1 MLSFTPLAMPPEIGA
16 LRQQVRAFLSEELS
30 DMSAVQRARSWS
42 GFDAEF
48 SRKLGEQGWIG
59 MTWPEQYGGHERS
72 AIERYVVIEELLAA
86 GAPVAAH
93 WIADRQS
100 GAQLLRYG
108 SDELKQR
115 YLPAMARG
123 ELYFCIGMSE
133 PNAGSDLASIKTT
146 ATRVEGG
153 WQVNGAKLWTTHVEK
168 AQVMIALVRTSKRDE
183 KNRHGG
189 MSQILIDLSSP
200 GVEVRGITDHQG
212 DCHFGEVFL
221 NEVLV
226 DEHMLLGVEG
236 EGWSQVNAELALERS
251 GPERYMSSYRLLHQL
266 LVAMKDDPSEL
277 VVNAVGEIAA
287 EFWTLRQMSMS
298 VAGQL
303 SRGENPS
310 LEAAIVKDLGACFE
324 QRLPALVQAI
334 LGDDVMAEPVGEPDG
349 ELYEVL
355 SYLLR
360 ASPSFSL
367 RGGTREILRGI
378 IAKGLGLR

>member
-1 MLSFTPLAMPPEIGA
+1 MFSFTPLEMPADIDR
-16 LRQQVRAFLSEELS
+16 LRSEVRAFLDEELS
-30 DMSAVQRARSWS
+30 AMTGLERARSWS

-48 SRKLGEQGWIG
+48 SRKLGAKGWIG
-59 MTWPEQYGGHERS
+59 MMWPRKYGGHERS
-72 AIERYVVIEELLAA
+72 AIERYVVLEELLAA

-108 SDELKQR
+108 SEALKQS
-115 YLPAMARG
+115 YVPAIARG
-123 ELYFCIGMSE
+123 ELFFCIGMSE
-133 PNAGSDLASIKTT
+133 PNAGSDLAAIKTS

-153 WQVNGAKLWTTHVEK
+153 WQITGAKLWTTHVEK
-168 AQVMIALVRTSKRDE
+168 AHMMIALVRTSKRDDG
-183 KNRHGG
+183 NRHGG
-189 MSQILIDLSSP
+189 MSQFLIDLSTP

-212 DCHFGEVFL
+212 DSHFGEVFL
-221 NEVLV
+221 NDVVVGE
-226 DEHMLLGVEG
+226 EMLLGTEG

-251 GPERYMSSYRLLHQL
+251 GPERYLSSYRLLEEL
-266 LVAMKDDPSEL
+266 LAAVDKDSSEL
-277 VVNAVGEIAA
+277 VTNMLGEIAA
-287 EFWTLRQMSMS
+287 EIWTLRQMSMS

-324 QRLPALVQAI
+324 QKLPPMVQAV
-334 LGDDVMAEPVGEPDG
+334 LGEDVACDRDSS
-349 ELYEVL
+349 LYEVM

>member
-1 MLSFTPLAMPPEIGA
+1 MFSFTPLEMPADISHLRTEI
-16 LRQQVRAFLSEELS
+16 RAFLDEELS
-30 DMSAVQRARSWS
+30 AMTGLARARSWS

-48 SRKLGEQGWIG
+48 SRKLGEKGWIG
-59 MTWPEQYGGHERS
+59 MTWPQKYGGHERS
-72 AIERYVVIEELLAA
+72 AIERYAVIEELLAA

-108 SDELKQR
+108 SETLIQR
-115 YLPAMARG
+115 YVPAMARG
-123 ELYFCIGMSE
+123 ELFFCIGMSE
-133 PNAGSDLASIKTT
+133 PNAGSDLAAIKTS

-153 WQVNGAKLWTTHVEK
+153 WQITGAKLWTTHVEK
-168 AQVMIALVRTSKRDE
+168 AHMMIALVRTSKRDDG
-183 KNRHGG
+183 NRHGG
-189 MSQILIDLSSP
+189 MSQFLIDLSTS

-212 DCHFGEVFL
+212 DSHFGEVFL
-221 NEVLV
+221 NDVVVGE
-226 DEHMLLGVEG
+226 EMLLGTEG

-251 GPERYMSSYRLLHQL
+251 GPERYMSSYQL
-266 LVAMKDDPSEL
+266 LQELLAAVNEDPSEL
-277 VVNAVGEIAA
+277 VTNMLGEIAA

-310 LEAAIVKDLGACFE
+310 REAAIVKDLGACFE
-324 QRLPALVQAI
+324 QKLPTIVQAM
-334 LGDDVMAEPVGEPDG
+334 LGDDVACGKDSS
-349 ELYEVL
+349 LYQVL
-355 SYLLR
+355 TYLLG
-360 ASPSFSL
+360 ASPAFSL

>member
-1 MLSFTPLAMPPEIGA
+1 MFSFTPLEMPADIDR
-16 LRQQVRAFLSEELS
+16 LRSEVRAFLDEELS
-30 DMSAVQRARSWS
+30 AMTGLERARSWS

-48 SRKLGEQGWIG
+48 SRKLGAKGWIG
-59 MTWPEQYGGHERS
+59 MMWPRKYGGHERS
-72 AIERYVVIEELLAA
+72 AIERYVVLEELLAA

-108 SDELKQR
+108 SEALKQR
-115 YLPAMARG
+115 YVPAIARG
-123 ELYFCIGMSE
+123 ELFFCIGMSE
-133 PNAGSDLASIKTT
+133 PNAGSDLAAIKTS

-153 WQVNGAKLWTTHVEK
+153 WQITGAKLWTTHVEK
-168 AQVMIALVRTSKRDE
+168 AHMMIALVRTSKRDDG
-183 KNRHGG
+183 NRHGG
-189 MSQILIDLSSP
+189 MSQFLIDLSTP

-212 DCHFGEVFL
+212 DSHFGEVFL
-221 NEVLV
+221 NDVVVGE
-226 DEHMLLGVEG
+226 EMLLGTEG

-251 GPERYMSSYRLLHQL
+251 GPERYLSSYRLLEEL
-266 LVAMKDDPSEL
+266 LAAVDKDSSEL
-277 VVNAVGEIAA
+277 VTNMLGEIAA
-287 EFWTLRQMSMS
+287 EIWTLRQMSMS

-324 QRLPALVQAI
+324 QKLPPMVQAV
-334 LGDDVMAEPVGEPDG
+334 LGEDVACDRDCS
-349 ELYEVL
+349 LYEVM

>member
-1 MLSFTPLAMPPEIGA
+1 MFRFTPLEMPADIGQ
-16 LRQQVRAFLSEELS
+16 LRTQVRAFLDEELS
-30 DMSAVQRARSWS
+30 GMTGLERARSWS

-48 SRKLGEQGWIG
+48 SRKLGEKGWIG
-59 MTWPEQYGGHERS
+59 MMWPQQYGGHERS

-108 SDELKQR
+108 SEDIIQR
-115 YLPAMARG
+115 YVPAMARG
-123 ELYFCIGMSE
+123 ELFFCIGMSE
-133 PNAGSDLASIKTT
+133 PNAGSDLASIKTS

-153 WQVNGAKLWTTHVEK
+153 WQINGAKLWTTHVEK
-168 AQVMIALVRTSKRDE
+168 AHMMIALVRTSKRDDS
-183 KNRHGG
+183 NRHGG
-189 MSQILIDLSSP
+189 MSQFLIDLSTP

-212 DCHFGEVFL
+212 ESHFGEVFL
-221 NEVLV
+221 NDVVVGE
-226 DEHMLLGVEG
+226 DMLLGTEG

-251 GPERYMSSYRLLHQL
+251 GPERYLSSYRLLEEL
-266 LVAMKDDPSEL
+266 LLAVKEDPSETVITML
-277 VVNAVGEIAA
+277 GEMAA

-310 LEAAIVKDLGACFE
+310 LEATIVKDLGACFE
-324 QRLPALVQAI
+324 QKLPATVQAN
-334 LGDDVMAEPVGEPDG
+334 LGDDVACTKDSS
-349 ELYEVL
+349 LHQVL
-355 SYLLR
+355 SFLLR

>member
-1 MLSFTPLAMPPEIGA
+1 MFSFTPLEMPADIDR
-16 LRQQVRAFLSEELS
+16 LRSEVRAFLDEELS
-30 DMSAVQRARSWS
+30 AMTGLERARSWS

-48 SRKLGEQGWIG
+48 SRKLGAKGWIG
-59 MTWPEQYGGHERS
+59 MMWPRKYGGHERS
-72 AIERYVVIEELLAA
+72 AIERYVVLEELLAA

-108 SDELKQR
+108 SEALKQR
-115 YLPAMARG
+115 YVPAIARG
-123 ELYFCIGMSE
+123 ELFFCIGMSE
-133 PNAGSDLASIKTT
+133 PNAGSDLAAIKTS

-153 WQVNGAKLWTTHVEK
+153 WQITGAKLWTTHVEK
-168 AQVMIALVRTSKRDE
+168 AHMMIALVRTSKRDDG
-183 KNRHGG
+183 NRHGG
-189 MSQILIDLSSP
+189 MSQFLIDLSTP

-212 DCHFGEVFL
+212 DSHFGEVFL
-221 NEVLV
+221 NDVVVGE
-226 DEHMLLGVEG
+226 EMLLGTEG

-251 GPERYMSSYRLLHQL
+251 GPERYLSSYRLLEEL
-266 LVAMKDDPSEL
+266 LAAVDKDSSEL
-277 VVNAVGEIAA
+277 VTNMLGEIAA
-287 EFWTLRQMSMS
+287 EIWTLRQMSMS

-324 QRLPALVQAI
+324 QKLPPMVQAV
-334 LGDDVMAEPVGEPDG
+334 LGEDVACDRDSS
-349 ELYEVL
+349 LYEVM

>member
-1 MLSFTPLAMPPEIGA
+1 MFRFTPLEMPADIGQ
-16 LRQQVRAFLSEELS
+16 LRTQVRAFLDEELS
-30 DMSAVQRARSWS
+30 GMTGLERARSWS

-48 SRKLGEQGWIG
+48 SRKLGEKGWIG
-59 MTWPEQYGGHERS
+59 MMWPQQYGGHERS
-72 AIERYVVIEELLAA
+72 AIERYVVIEELLVA

-108 SDELKQR
+108 SEDIIQR
-115 YLPAMARG
+115 YVPAMARG
-123 ELYFCIGMSE
+123 ELFFCIGMSE
-133 PNAGSDLASIKTT
+133 PNAGSDLASIKTS

-153 WQVNGAKLWTTHVEK
+153 WQINGAKLWTTHVEK
-168 AQVMIALVRTSKRDE
+168 AHMMIALVRTSKRDDS
-183 KNRHGG
+183 NRHGG
-189 MSQILIDLSSP
+189 MSQFLIDLSTP

-212 DCHFGEVFL
+212 ESHFGEVFL
-221 NEVLV
+221 NDVVVGE
-226 DEHMLLGVEG
+226 DMLLGTEG

-251 GPERYMSSYRLLHQL
+251 GPERYLSSYRLLEEL
-266 LVAMKDDPSEL
+266 LLAVKEDPSETVITML
-277 VVNAVGEIAA
+277 GEMAA

-310 LEAAIVKDLGACFE
+310 LEATIVKDLGACFE
-324 QRLPALVQAI
+324 QKLPATVQAN
-334 LGDDVMAEPVGEPDG
+334 LGDDVACTKDSS
-349 ELYEVL
+349 LHQVL
-355 SYLLR
+355 SFLLR

>member
-1 MLSFTPLAMPPEIGA
+1 MFSFTPLEMPADIDR
-16 LRQQVRAFLSEELS
+16 LRSEVRAFLDEELS
-30 DMSAVQRARSWS
+30 ARTGLERARSWS

-48 SRKLGEQGWIG
+48 SRKLGAKGWIG
-59 MTWPEQYGGHERS
+59 MMWPRKYGGHERS
-72 AIERYVVIEELLAA
+72 AIERYVVLEELLAA

-108 SDELKQR
+108 SEALKQR
-115 YLPAMARG
+115 YVPAIARG
-123 ELYFCIGMSE
+123 ELFFCIGMSE
-133 PNAGSDLASIKTT
+133 PNAGSDLAAIKTS

-153 WQVNGAKLWTTHVEK
+153 WQITGAKLWTTHVEK
-168 AQVMIALVRTSKRDE
+168 AHMMIALVRTSKRDDG
-183 KNRHGG
+183 NRHGG
-189 MSQILIDLSSP
+189 MSQFLIDLSTP

-212 DCHFGEVFL
+212 DSHFGEVFL
-221 NEVLV
+221 NDVVVGE
-226 DEHMLLGVEG
+226 EMLLGTEG

-251 GPERYMSSYRLLHQL
+251 GPERYLSSYRLLEEL
-266 LVAMKDDPSEL
+266 LAAVDKDSSEL
-277 VVNAVGEIAA
+277 VTNMLGEIAA
-287 EFWTLRQMSMS
+287 EIWTLRQMSMS

-324 QRLPALVQAI
+324 QKLPPMVQAV
-334 LGDDVMAEPVGEPDG
+334 LGEDVACDKDSS
-349 ELYEVL
+349 LYEVM

>member
-1 MLSFTPLAMPPEIGA
+1 MFSFTPLEMPADIDR
-16 LRQQVRAFLSEELS
+16 LRSEVRAFLDEELS
-30 DMSAVQRARSWS
+30 AMTGLERARSWS

-48 SRKLGEQGWIG
+48 SRKLGAKGWIG
-59 MTWPEQYGGHERS
+59 MMWPRKYGGHERS
-72 AIERYVVIEELLAA
+72 AIERYVVLEELLAA

-108 SDELKQR
+108 SEALKQR
-115 YLPAMARG
+115 YVPAIARG
-123 ELYFCIGMSE
+123 ELFFCIGMSE
-133 PNAGSDLASIKTT
+133 PNAGSDLAAIKTS

-153 WQVNGAKLWTTHVEK
+153 WQITGAKLWTTHVEK
-168 AQVMIALVRTSKRDE
+168 AHMMIALVRTSKRDDG
-183 KNRHGG
+183 NRHGG
-189 MSQILIDLSSP
+189 MSQFLIDLSTP

-212 DCHFGEVFL
+212 DSHFGEVFL
-221 NEVLV
+221 NDVVVGE
-226 DEHMLLGVEG
+226 EMLLGTEG

-251 GPERYMSSYRLLHQL
+251 GPERYLSSYRLLEEL
-266 LVAMKDDPSEL
+266 LAAVDKDSSEL
-277 VVNAVGEIAA
+277 VTNMLGEIAA
-287 EFWTLRQMSMS
+287 EIWTLRQMSMS

-324 QRLPALVQAI
+324 QKLPAMVQAV
-334 LGDDVMAEPVGEPDG
+334 LGEDVACDRDSS
-349 ELYEVL
+349 LYEVM

>member
-1 MLSFTPLAMPPEIGA
+1 MFSFTPLEMPADIDR
-16 LRQQVRAFLSEELS
+16 LRSEVRAFLDEELS
-30 DMSAVQRARSWS
+30 AMTGLERARSWS

-48 SRKLGEQGWIG
+48 SRKLGAKGWIG
-59 MTWPEQYGGHERS
+59 MMWPRKYGGHERS
-72 AIERYVVIEELLAA
+72 AIERYVVLEELLAA

-108 SDELKQR
+108 SEALKQR
-115 YLPAMARG
+115 YVPAIARG
-123 ELYFCIGMSE
+123 ELFFCIGMSE
-133 PNAGSDLASIKTT
+133 PNAGSDLAAIKTS
-146 ATRVEGG
+146 ATRVEDG
-153 WQVNGAKLWTTHVEK
+153 WQITGAKLWTTHVEK
-168 AQVMIALVRTSKRDE
+168 AHMMIALVRTSKRDDG
-183 KNRHGG
+183 NRHGG
-189 MSQILIDLSSP
+189 MSQFLIDLSTP

-212 DCHFGEVFL
+212 ERHFGEVFL
-221 NEVLV
+221 NDVVVGE
-226 DEHMLLGVEG
+226 EMLLGTEG

-251 GPERYMSSYRLLHQL
+251 GPERYLSSYRLLEEL
-266 LVAMKDDPSEL
+266 LAAVDKDSSEL
-277 VVNAVGEIAA
+277 VTNMLGEIAA
-287 EFWTLRQMSMS
+287 EIWTLRQMSMS

-324 QRLPALVQAI
+324 QKLPAMVQAV
-334 LGDDVMAEPVGEPDG
+334 LGEDVACDKDSS
-349 ELYEVL
+349 LYQVM